1 MSRRAVAGMVR
12 SGAGPVADG
21 APSAFTIML
30 IVLACLHVASR
41 ILISPAVQFDEAE
54 QVLLA
59 QHLAWGYNPQPPLYD
74 WLQWAVFQ
82 VVGTGV
88 PGLALL
94 KMSVLGATYWVVWR
108 TGLRLGLQPRAAIGS
123 AAALELI
130 PSIGWDSVRDMSHT
144 VLLTLLTA
152 CTLLALVRAFERPSA
167 GRHAVLGAALGLG
180 MLSKYS
186 FVLFALAL
194 AGAVL
199 AEELL
204 RRRLC
209 TWRLGISLGVAV
221 ALFAGHGFWLLDH
234 WSAVG
239 EDTVAKTLPDPRF
252 VVGRLEGL
260 WSLIEAT
267 LSCLALFGVSALV
280 LAWAARPA
288 RGSSA
293 LSNASVRNSGLEHAG
308 RENAG
313 LENALPGNGSLGN
326 ATSAVTTAPV
336 DEAVARIRATRFWYH
351 LALAL
356 GVIFLLL
363 IVGVGATRFK
373 PRWLHP
379 LIFWVPLAVFAN
391 SSLLAARR
399 HGQRYGALLLVVAL
413 LIFAASTARPW
424 LPAETAL
431 NQPTD
436 RLAQVLRRTAPAMN
450 FANFTVVTPD
460 RLIGAGLQIAFPGAT
475 VCVLGDS
482 PLNGRQ
488 CLWALTHDSQH
499 GQQPVLLI
507 APEPNAGTWLR
518 TMGAETPPT
527 LWLPLRHA
535 PPGTLAAHFSY
546 QWTTADLIAP
556 SANRPA
562 LPR

>member
-1 MSRRAVAGMVR
+1 MSRRAAAGVVR
-12 SGAGPVADG
+12 PRAGPVADG
-21 APSAFTIML
+21 APSAFTIVL

-94 KMSVLGATYWVVWR
+94 KMSVLAATYWVVWR
-108 TGLRLGLQPRAAIGS
+108 TGLRLGLQPWAAMGS

-152 CTLLALVRAFERPSA
+152 CTLLALVRACEWPSA
-167 GRHAVLGAALGLG
+167 GRHAVLGVALGLG

-199 AEELL
+199 ADELL
-204 RRRLC
+204 RRRLG
-209 TWRLGISLGVAV
+209 TWRLVITLGVAV

-260 WSLIEAT
+260 WSLTEAT
-267 LSCLALFGVSALV
+267 LSCLALFGVGALV
-280 LAWAARPA
+280 LAWASRST
-288 RGSSA
+288 RGATA
-293 LSNASVRNSGLEHAG
+293 LANADLEKANL
-308 RENAG
+308 EKAG
-313 LENALPGNGSLGN
+313 LENAAV
-326 ATSAVTTAPV
+326 ATATDHL
-336 DEAVARIRATRFWYH
+336 DEAVARIRAPRFWVH
-351 LALAL
+351 LGL
-356 GVIFLLL
+356 GLLVILLLL

-399 HGQRYGALLLVVAL
+399 HGQRYGALLLAL
-413 LIFAASTARPW
+413 ALGVLAASTARPW
-424 LPAETAL
+424 SPAETAL

-436 RLAQVLRRTAPAMN
+436 ALAQALRRTAPAAN
-450 FANFTVVTPD
+450 FANFTIVTPD

-475 VCVLGDS
+475 VCVPGDA

-488 CLWALTHDSQH
+488 CLWALTHDSQQ

-507 APEPNAGTWLR
+507 APEPDAGTWLR

-527 LWLPLRHA
+527 LWLPRRHA
-535 PPGTLAAHFSY
+535 PPGTLAAHFGY
-546 QWTTADLIAP
+546 QWTTAELIAP
-556 SANRPA
+556 SANRSA